1 MRSRLIHIGSLLGFL
16 LIGTLLSAQ
25 QKDFVT
31 MPQLAISNKF
41 NASVYGEAF
50 QQFMFSDNSRELWL
64 SSSDIGIGFR
74 INRSLATEVHYR
86 NVSIRRLNNQFEN
99 RNLFYHTIT
108 FQDNIGKFLFSLRN
122 RVQQLTFSE
131 HFNDDYRT
139 PRWYDRLRFNISR
152 RVDYYWSGA
161 VNCELFY
168 PMNNKYRRGID
179 QYRIGAAV
187 TRRFNES
194 FSTALSYQLQQQV
207 GRTGNNAYFVL
218 GIQINYEL

>member
-1 MRSRLIHIGSLLGFL
+1 MRILLINIGSLLGFL
-16 LIGTLLSAQ
+16 LIGSIVCAQ

-31 MPQLAISNKF
+31 MPQLAIRYKF
-41 NASVYGEAF
+41 NSSCYTEAF
-50 QQFMFSDNSRELWL
+50 QQFMFSDNSRELWM
-64 SSSDIGIGFR
+64 SSSDIGFGFR
-74 INRSLATEVHYR
+74 ISSSLATEVHYR
-86 NVSIRRLNNQFEN
+86 NVNIRRLNNQFEN
-99 RNLFYHTIT
+99 RNLFYHTIS
-108 FQDNIGKFLFSLRN
+108 FQENIGKFLFSIRN

-139 PRWYDRLRFNISR
+139 PRWYDRVRFNISR

-161 VNCELFY
+161 VNCEFFY
-168 PMNNKYRRGID
+168 PLNNSERSGLD
-179 QYRIGAAV
+179 QYRLGAAV

>member
-1 MRSRLIHIGSLLGFL
+1 MRLVLIHIGSLLCFL
-16 LIGTLLSAQ
+16 FMGTHLSAQ

-31 MPQLAISNKF
+31 MPQLAISHRF

-50 QQFMFSDNSRELWL
+50 QQFMFSDNSRELWM
-64 SSSDIGIGFR
+64 SSSDIGFGFR
-74 INRSLATEVHYR
+74 ISRSFATEIHYR
-86 NVSIRRLNNQFEN
+86 NVNIRRLNNQFEN

-108 FQDNIGKFLFSLRN
+108 FQENIGKFLFSFRN

-131 HFNDDYRT
+131 HFNDDYRS
-139 PRWYDRLRFNISR
+139 PRWYDRVRFNISR
-152 RVDYYWSGA
+152 RVNYYWSGA

-168 PMNNKYRRGID
+168 PLNNKERSGLD

-194 FSTALSYQLQQQV
+194 VSIALSYQLQQQV

>member
-1 MRSRLIHIGSLLGFL
+1 MRLLLIHIGCLLGFL
-16 LIGTLLSAQ
+16 FMGTILSAQ

-31 MPQLAISNKF
+31 MPQLAIRYKF
-41 NASVYGEAF
+41 NSSSYAEVF
-50 QQFMFSDNSRELWL
+50 QQFMFSDNSLVLWM
-64 SSSDIGIGFR
+64 SSSDIGFGFR
-74 INRSLATEVHYR
+74 ISRSLATEVHYR
-86 NVSIRRLNNQFEN
+86 NVNIRRLNNQFEN

-108 FQDNIGKFLFSLRN
+108 FQENIGKFLFSFRN

-139 PRWYDRLRFNISR
+139 PRWYDRIRFNVSR
-152 RVDYYWSGA
+152 RLDYYWSGA

-168 PMNNKYRRGID
+168 PLNNEERSGLD

-194 FSTALSYQLQQQV
+194 FSTALSYQLQQQL